1 MCKEPVTDEKAFET
15 LIAYGER
22 NRALNATRYNHTSSR
37 ASVVVTIRIT
47 KECGEEPSHT
57 GTFNLVDL
65 AGAGKDLCL
74 TDRLTN
80 KNPINDCISVFEKM
94 VKMKAEKVEGKVGS

>member
-1 MCKEPVTDEKAFET
+1 
-15 LIAYGER
+15 
-22 NRALNATRYNHTSSR
+22 
-37 ASVVVTIRIT
+37 
-47 KECGEEPSHT
+47 
-57 GTFNLVDL
+57 VDL

>member
-1 MCKEPVTDEKAFET
+1 MDF
-15 LIAYGER
+15 GER
-22 NRALNATRYNHTSSR
+22 NRALNSTRYNHTTSR
-37 ASVVVTIRIT
+37 ATVVVTIGIT
-47 KECGEEPSHT
+47 KEFAEEPSHT

-94 VKMKAEKVEGKVGS
+94 VQMKGEKAEGSSN